1 MIKTNK
7 LSGTGVI
14 VKENE
19 NINQALRRLKKKVED
34 AGTLDTLRSKEF
46 YEKPTTERKRKKG
59 AAKARLRKRI
69 RDQQLPKKLF

>member
-19 NINQALRRLKKKVED
+19 KINQALRRLKKKVED

-59 AAKARLRKRI
+59 AAKARWRKKLRENE
-69 RDQQLPKKLF
+69 LPKKQF